1 MSSFQSELE
10 ALTNS
15 RGDPFEYWF
24 RLMNDFH
31 VHERHSGDA
40 KEATAKDYCLAAEAR
55 GIDEIGFATHLIIAG
70 PETGYGIS
78 PELIPEYFKEIES
91 AQASTRVKLRIGLEV
106 DYFPD
111 EVRLLDSLL
120 DEYPYDFILGSIH
133 YVSGYDIGTR
143 GGFASFIAGRRIEET
158 LDIYYGYWRE
168 AIESGLFDV
177 MVHPDYFRRPM
188 REISDTLP
196 CFNQYGSAILKAIDS
211 LKSCG
216 VGVEVNTS
224 GYRHGVN
231 DCYPILGMMRA
242 FNKAGIET
250 VTVGSDSH
258 KVGQLG
264 QYLEKAIKTLREAG
278 YSHLC
283 VFEGRRS
290 HRVNL

>member
-1 MSSFQSELE
+1 MK
-10 ALTNS
+10 
-15 RGDPFEYWF
+15 
-24 RLMNDFH
+24 DFH

-40 KEATAKDYCLAAEAR
+40 KEATVEAYCLAAEAR

-70 PETGYGIS
+70 PETRYGIS

-133 YVSGYDIGTR
+133 YVASYDIGTR
-143 GGFASFIAGRRIEET
+143 EGFASFMAGRRIEEA
-158 LDIYYGYWRE
+158 LDTYYGYWRE
-168 AIESGLFDV
+168 AVESGLFDV
-177 MVHPDYFRRPM
+177 MAHPDYFRRPM
-188 REISDTLP
+188 RVINETLP
-196 CFNQYGSAILKAIDS
+196 CFNEYGSAVFKAIDS
-211 LKSCG
+211 LKNCG

-258 KVGQLG
+258 KVEQLG
-264 QYLEKAIKTLREAG
+264 LDLDKAVKTLQEAG
-278 YSHLC
+278 YSYLC
-283 VFEGRRS
+283 VFEGRKS
-290 HRVNL
+290 HRVRLGSPDLTNRPGCR

>member
-1 MSSFQSELE
+1 MK
-10 ALTNS
+10 
-15 RGDPFEYWF
+15 
-24 RLMNDFH
+24 DFH

-40 KEATAKDYCLAAEAR
+40 KEATVETYCLAAETR

-70 PETGYGIS
+70 PETRYGIS

-91 AQASTRVKLRIGLEV
+91 AQVSTRVKLRIGLEV

-133 YVSGYDIGTR
+133 YVGGYDIGSR
-143 GGFASFIAGRRIEET
+143 GGFASFIAGRRIEEA
-158 LDIYYGYWRE
+158 LDTYYEYWRE
-168 AIESGLFDV
+168 AVESGLFDV
-177 MVHPDYFRRPM
+177 MAHPDYFRRPM
-188 REISDTLP
+188 RVISETLP
-196 CFNQYGSAILKAIDS
+196 CFNEYGSAVFRAIDS
-211 LKSCG
+211 LKNCG

-258 KVGQLG
+258 KVEQLG
-264 QYLEKAIKTLREAG
+264 LNLDKAINTLRDAG

-290 HRVNL
+290 HRIRLASPDLANRPGCR